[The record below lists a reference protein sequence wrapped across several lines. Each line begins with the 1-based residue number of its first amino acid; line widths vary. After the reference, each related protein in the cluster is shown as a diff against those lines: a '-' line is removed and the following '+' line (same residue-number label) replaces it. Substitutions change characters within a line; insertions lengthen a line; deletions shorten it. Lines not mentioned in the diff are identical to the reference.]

1 MLCRFTLLCRNRP
14 FRQIYPS
21 ALSVCLLGGFKERE
35 YLCMNYFFKTLT
47 GKIALVLL
55 MIVLPAVL
63 SLYLFNR
70 QTQENWR
77 SRQIADAEHETA
89 LYAAAMDRELSLLEE
104 TMLNLPLNN
113 SIFDELQRTEPG
125 DTQEYWN
132 TATLA
137 WRQLDAIA
145 RVYSFLENVYVYY
158 PQTGLFMNDQR
169 NPEMAA
175 LVRGDIDSAL
185 TDVSTWESTETA
197 SGRYLYLV
205 YPIKSY
211 YLGVWVS
218 YDSLLNYICSA
229 ANTLEFPDKTLYTL
243 SPTSEALPNIAANSS
258 LTVTKL
264 VPHPLLQL
272 TRRIPVQTLKMP
284 GHWYNGSPMV
294 VAILLAL
301 LLIAVVLSVWYWVI
315 VPIRDITAGIET
327 ITGGDITYRLSGRR
341 GFSREFNQITA
352 AFNNMMDRLENM
364 RIRIYE
370 QELEQQETKLRYLG
384 QQIQPHFILNSL
396 NTLYTYSNRDV
407 NETRK
412 IIKLLSGYYR
422 YVVNVE
428 SRYVM
433 LEQEL
438 AHLEDFLSLQKIRFP
453 SRLNY
458 RIRCDEE
465 SRVVPIPPFLLENF
479 ISNALKYGQD
489 ENGTIDISLN
499 VRQTAPFVT
508 EITVSDCGAGFSEES
523 LDAIQAFQQS
533 GQKSDELGIGIANC
547 MERLSLIYQERAA
560 IVCTNRRDADTGA
573 ILGATVVITIH
584 VAEDDSQRSAC
595 V

>member
-1 MLCRFTLLCRNRP
+1 MKN
-14 FRQIYPS
+14 
-21 ALSVCLLGGFKERE
+21 
-35 YLCMNYFFKTLT
+35 FFHTLT
-47 GKIALVLL
+47 GKITLVLL

-63 SLYLFNR
+63 SLYLYNR
-70 QTQENWR
+70 QTMENWR
-77 SRQIADAEHETA
+77 SRQIAEAEHEAA
-89 LYAAAMDRELSLLEE
+89 LYAAAMDREITLLEE

-113 SIFDELQRTEPG
+113 SIFGELQRTTPG
-125 DTQEYWN
+125 DTQDYWN
-132 TATLA
+132 TAVLA
-137 WRQLDAIA
+137 WRQLDAIG
-145 RVYSFLENVYVYY
+145 RVYSFLENVYAYY

-169 NPEMAA
+169 NPEMTAA
-175 LVRGDIDSAL
+175 VREVIDRGS
-185 TDVSTWESTETA
+185 TDSSTWVSMDTP
-197 SGRYLYLV
+197 SGSYLFLV
-205 YPIKSY
+205 YPVKSY

-218 YDSLLNYICSA
+218 YESLLNYICSA
-229 ANTLEFPDKTLYTL
+229 ENTLELPDAALYTL
-243 SPTSEALPNIAANSS
+243 SLSQDALPEAAADGS
-258 LTVTKL
+258 LSVTKL
-264 VPHPLLQL
+264 VRHPGLQL
-272 TRRIPVQTLKMP
+272 TRRISAQALEMP
-284 GHWYNGSPMV
+284 GQWYNGSPMA
-294 VAILLAL
+294 VAALLAL
-301 LLIAVVLSVWYWVI
+301 LLIAVVLSVWHWVI
-315 VPIRDITAGIET
+315 VPIRGITAGIET
-327 ITGGDITYRLSGRR
+327 ITGGDIDYRLSVDR
-341 GFSREFNQITA
+341 GISHEFEQITA
-352 AFNNMMDRLENM
+352 AFNTMMDRLEHM

-433 LEQEL
+433 LGQEL

-453 SRLNY
+453 TRLSY
-458 RIRCDEE
+458 RIQSDEA

-508 EITVSDCGAGFSEES
+508 EITVSDCGSGFSEES
-523 LDAIQAFQQS
+523 LEAIRTFQET
-533 GQKSDELGIGIANC
+533 GQKSDDLGIGIANC

-584 VAEDDSQRSAC
+584 VAEDDSQRSAR